1 MGFWNWLE
9 GLGVR
14 ILGWFGLSA
23 DLARQLIRFFMVG
36 GLAAVTYVAVMAV
49 VVDGFGG
56 RVLLGAFLA
65 FVLATLVSFVGNAL
79 WSFGSRLT
87 PAKAAMF
94 FAVNTVG
101 LPQHADRLAARAC
114 RGALPADQPYG
125 PDRRA
130 AVQFRRAPPH
140 HLRPSGLSEIA
151 FLPARSAG
159 RWRRLSRVQRGI
171 SATEGHGPHRC
182 RGP

>member
-1 MGFWNWLE
+1 MALWSWLE

-23 DLARQLIRFFMVG
+23 ELARQLIRFFVVG
-36 GLAAVTYVAVMAV
+36 GFAAIAYVAVMAI

-79 WSFGSRLT
+79 WSFGARMT
-87 PAKAAMF
+87 GAKMAMF

-101 LPQHADRLAARAC
+101 LLLNMLIAWALERMGVHYLLISLTVLVVVPLFNFAGHRLITFARP
-114 RGALPADQPYG
+114 G
-125 PDRRA
+125 
-130 AVQFRRAPPH
+130 
-140 HLRPSGLSEIA
+140 
-151 FLPARSAG
+151 
-159 RWRRLSRVQRGI
+159 
-171 SATEGHGPHRC
+171 
-182 RGP
+182 

>member
-1 MGFWNWLE
+1 VNIWNWPE

-14 ILGWFGLSA
+14 ILGWFGLPA
-23 DLARQLIRFFMVG
+23 DLARQLIRFFLVG
-36 GLAAVTYVAVMAV
+36 GIAAITYVAVMAV

-79 WSFGSRLT
+79 WSFGARPT

-101 LPQHADRLAARAC
+101 LALNMLIAWLLERAGVHYLLISLTVLIVVPLFNFAGHRLITFARPQ
-114 RGALPADQPYG
+114 
-125 PDRRA
+125 
-130 AVQFRRAPPH
+130 
-140 HLRPSGLSEIA
+140 
-151 FLPARSAG
+151 
-159 RWRRLSRVQRGI
+159 
-171 SATEGHGPHRC
+171 
-182 RGP
+182 

>member
-1 MGFWNWLE
+1 MSLWHWLE

-14 ILGWFGLSA
+14 VLGWFGLSP

-36 GLAAVTYVAVMAV
+36 GLAAITYVAVMAI

-101 LPQHADRLAARAC
+101 LGLNMLIAWLLERAGVHYLLISLTVLIVVPLFNFAGHRLITFARP
-114 RGALPADQPYG
+114 G
-125 PDRRA
+125 
-130 AVQFRRAPPH
+130 
-140 HLRPSGLSEIA
+140 
-151 FLPARSAG
+151 
-159 RWRRLSRVQRGI
+159 
-171 SATEGHGPHRC
+171 
-182 RGP
+182 